1 MKKALKIITISLS
14 VYALL
19 LVLLVFAESS
29 IPDSNIHSF
38 KDALWFSLSAMTT
51 VSFTDAVPIS
61 SVGRTI
67 SLAFSVLSITL
78 IALLI
83 IGGIKYYSSSLYPRI
98 VLSLGQK
105 KKWFVFSD
113 DDANSTALANDIAA
127 TDPNS
132 LFIFINH
139 RGEKPGNNN
148 FLYYSV
154 NPWKLIELRHEE
166 IDRLCFFMISENEEV
181 NYDMALPLAEK
192 GIDTYCLTD
201 LDYVQCPQHLHL
213 VSRLEC
219 IGRGYWKQHPLQKSE
234 KIVVLLGCYAV
245 GREILERALLTNV
258 FEPSRTTEY
267 HVFGSEGRF
276 AALHPEIIK
285 ELSDD
290 RADEDKLIFHSENWE
305 SNRKDLLQAD
315 RIIVCFDEKEKNVQI
330 CEELL
335 KWYPLRATIHL
346 YSTTKFPYVIS
357 FGDNKEIMTKEI
369 VVNESMNRAA
379 EILNDIYNQ
388 HVSSPCPWVDLNP
401 FLKQSNLSAA
411 DHLPIKIRILLNDET
426 AGLTAENCRKAY
438 EIYIG
443 DELNRDLYQ
452 EIEHRRWLR
461 FHKLNNW
468 EYAETRDN
476 FLRRHP
482 DLVPYGDLPAEEQE
496 KNSYSWEM
504 LLPFSKMI

>member
-1 MKKALKIITISLS
+1 MKKALKIIAISLS

-19 LVLLVFAESS
+19 LILLVLAESS
-29 IPDSNIHSF
+29 IPDSSIRSF

-61 SVGRTI
+61 SIGRTI

-78 IALLI
+78 FALLI
-83 IGGIKYYSSSLYPRI
+83 IGGIKYYSTSLYPRI
-98 VLSLGQK
+98 VLSFGQK

-113 DDANSTALANDIAA
+113 DDTNSTALANDIAL

-139 RGEKPGNNN
+139 RGEKPDNKN

-154 NPWKLIELRHEE
+154 SPWKLIELRNEKY
-166 IDRLCFFMISENEEV
+166 DKLCFFMISDNEEV

-213 VSRLEC
+213 ISRLEC
-219 IGRGYWKQHPLQKSE
+219 IGRGYWKQHPLKKSE
-234 KIVVLLGCYAV
+234 KTVVLLGCDAV

-258 FEPSRTTEY
+258 FEPTRTTNY
-267 HVFGSEGRF
+267 HVFGDGGRF
-276 AALHPEIIK
+276 EALHPEIIK
-285 ELSDD
+285 EFSVD
-290 RADEDKLIFHSENWE
+290 RADENKLFFHSENWE
-305 SNRKDLLQAD
+305 SNRDVLCQAD
-315 RIIVCFDEKEKNVQI
+315 RIILCFDQKEKNVQI

-335 KWYPLRATIHL
+335 KWYPLRAAIHL
-346 YSTTKFPYVIS
+346 YSTIKFPYVIS

-369 VVNESMNRAA
+369 VVNESMNNAA
-379 EILNDIYNQ
+379 EMLNDIYNQ
-388 HVSSPCPWVDLNP
+388 HSDSPTPWVELNP

-411 DHLPIKIRILLNDET
+411 DHLLIKVRILLDDET
-426 AGLTAENCRKAY
+426 AELTAENCRKAY

-443 DELNRDLYQ
+443 DGVNRDVYQ

-461 FHKLNNW
+461 FHKINNW
-468 EYAETRDN
+468 EYSETRDN
-476 FLRRHP
+476 LLRRHP
-482 DLVPYGDLPAEEQE
+482 DLMPYDELPAEEQA